1 MSQYVIR
8 RRKFLSDIPVDDL
21 LMLVLVFIYTTAIA
35 ALYKYFDIFEGTD
48 FDALTSEE
56 NVAIGRKLGIL
67 NILAETAIQTTL
79 WGNKCCILLLYNR
92 LTLFGHYHK
101 TWIIVATYTGLAYLA
116 VIVALYGGWCRP
128 FSDYMEM
135 EPENAQCL
143 TWRNYN
149 ILQIT
154 MNLSTDL
161 ILLLIPVTLI
171 SQLKM
176 KIVKKLLLICLFSM
190 GIFVMSCAILMKI
203 AVFTNSIDPVWFLW
217 SVREVS
223 TAMMVGN
230 LVLGMPILQTLW
242 RFFVPG
248 TGDSTRGKSSS
259 ADSGTSGNPTMLPA
273 SEPGASKVAS
283 RGRVAINS
291 VYTDIDLYGK
301 AAPGSTSRRMSLG
314 QEAV

>member
-1 MSQYVIR
+1 MSQYIIR

-92 LTLFGHYHK
+92 LTYVTVHGMLTKKGKLTNVSLFGHYHK

-135 EPENAQCL
+135 EPENGQSWQSIWQPLAHS
-143 TWRNYN
+143 NA
-149 ILQIT
+149 
-154 MNLSTDL
+154 
-161 ILLLIPVTLI
+161 
-171 SQLKM
+171 LK
-176 KIVKKLLLICLFSM
+176 
-190 GIFVMSCAILMKI
+190 
-203 AVFTNSIDPVWFLW
+203 
-217 SVREVS
+217 
-223 TAMMVGN
+223 
-230 LVLGMPILQTLW
+230 
-242 RFFVPG
+242 
-248 TGDSTRGKSSS
+248 
-259 ADSGTSGNPTMLPA
+259 
-273 SEPGASKVAS
+273 
-283 RGRVAINS
+283 
-291 VYTDIDLYGK
+291 
-301 AAPGSTSRRMSLG
+301 
-314 QEAV
+314 